1 MENYILMGDVVQ
13 SSKLDSKLLLGNF
26 KEIVAVVNARF
37 KAKLKTPLKISLGD
51 EFQTVTN
58 DLETIFDII
67 FFIDQLLL
75 DSPIYY
81 KLRYVPF

>member
-1 MENYILMGDVVQ
+1 M
-13 SSKLDSKLLLGNF
+13 KLQ
-26 KEIVAVVNARF
+26 F

-67 FFIDQLLL
+67 FFIDHLLL